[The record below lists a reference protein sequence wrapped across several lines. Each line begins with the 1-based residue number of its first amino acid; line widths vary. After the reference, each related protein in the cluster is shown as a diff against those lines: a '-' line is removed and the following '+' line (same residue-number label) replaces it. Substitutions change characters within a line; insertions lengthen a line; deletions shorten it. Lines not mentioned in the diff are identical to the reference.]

1 MSVDLS
7 TKRAVLSAIF
17 EFKTNKAVK
26 VKLSEDAKSHLWIPM
41 SQILSIQ
48 QEDGTDTDLLS
59 LDPETAYLWN
69 ISAWIACKL
78 FDADGWEDLVDL
90 ELSFLELE

>member
-7 TKRAVLSAIF
+7 TKKAVLSAIF
-17 EFKTNKAVK
+17 VFKTNKAVK
-26 VKLSEDAKSHLWIPM
+26 VKLSEDAKESLWIPM
-41 SQILSIQ
+41 SQIYSIS
-48 QEDGTDTDLLS
+48 QEDGTETDYHN
-59 LDPETAYLWN
+59 LDPETGYLWN

>member
-7 TKRAVLSAIF
+7 TKKAVLSAIF

-26 VKLSEDAKSHLWIPM
+26 VKLSEDAKEHLWIPM
-41 SQILSIQ
+41 SQIYGIM
-48 QEDGTDTDLLS
+48 QEDGEVTDYLS
-59 LDPETAYLWN
+59 LDPNTAYLWS
-69 ISAWIACKL
+69 ISAWIALKL